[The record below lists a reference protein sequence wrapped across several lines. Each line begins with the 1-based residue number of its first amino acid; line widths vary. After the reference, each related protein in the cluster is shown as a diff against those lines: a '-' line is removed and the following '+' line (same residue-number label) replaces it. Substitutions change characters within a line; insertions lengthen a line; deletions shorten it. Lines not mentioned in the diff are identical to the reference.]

1 MASQIRAFRDER
13 KVACDLFSR
22 YSPMGDDGPG
32 KKRREQ
38 ERNEK
43 GMREIGRGRRVAGR
57 RIMSSRSRL
66 DGADG
71 LTKGGG
77 VGKATTTTARRGK
90 VGAGIIRRQRS
101 CGAWSIVSIG
111 RWVHCGCSCGCSFL
125 ALPVPDV
132 TTAASSYVKKCKRYW
147 RHRCAQY
154 SRVTMPAPGPGIGR
168 RIGKPV
174 SEVWTLESWP

>member
-1 MASQIRAFRDER
+1 
-13 KVACDLFSR
+13 
-22 YSPMGDDGPG
+22 MGDGGPG

-43 GMREIGRGRRVAGR
+43 RRREIGRGRRVAGK

-71 LTKGGG
+71 STKGGRG
-77 VGKATTTTARRGK
+77 VGNATTTTARRGE

-125 ALPVPDV
+125 PLPDV

-147 RHRCAQY
+147 RHRCAQC
-154 SRVTMPAPGPGIGR
+154 SRVTMPAPGQG
-168 RIGKPV
+168 IGKPGSRV
-174 SEVWTLESWP
+174 PTRPDWLASVQDIRCRCRWQW